1 MLLTQVI
8 LANVDEPRSVEYKG
22 ATDLVTNTDKASEE
36 AVLKARAHPR
46 CTSRILFL
54 GGLQCSLPLFS
65 GKLSLTPRASL
76 AGKVTDAMQATYPQ
90 LRH

>member
-1 MLLTQVI
+1 MLFTQVI
-8 LANVDEPRSVEYKG
+8 MANVDEPRSVEYKG

-46 CTSRILFL
+46 CTSRILLPL
-54 GGLQCSLPLFS
+54 GGLQCSLPLFF

-76 AGKVTDAMQATYPQ
+76 GGKVTDAMQAT
-90 LRH
+90 